1 METEKQVRSA
11 FARPLMAA
19 GQPDP
24 FESQESICGSSMS
37 HDIGD
42 RPHESPFFQPSVTPA
57 LPLSA
62 AFFCHLVNTVLS
74 FFGILQFSTLSYVS
88 DPNRQEKEIM
98 QKVFMFLFF
107 LSPVLALVVFC
118 NRRSPTTLSK
128 AATALA
134 FVFLGA
140 IIVYTV
146 ARVGPYNIWWGGYC
160 YVLHVNDDRCYNFD
174 RCGSTTC

>member
-1 METEKQVRSA
+1 MVPA
-11 FARPLMAA
+11 NMVIFFFLMVDVV
-19 GQPDP
+19 PY
-24 FESQESICGSSMS
+24 
-37 HDIGD
+37 
-42 RPHESPFFQPSVTPA
+42 
-57 LPLSA
+57 
-62 AFFCHLVNTVLS
+62 
-74 FFGILQFSTLSYVS
+74 SYIS
-88 DPNRQEKEIM
+88 DPNRQLHVMLSKG
-98 QKVFMFLFF
+98 FLVLCL

-140 IIVYTV
+140 IVVYTV

>member
-1 METEKQVRSA
+1 MLS
-11 FARPLMAA
+11 
-19 GQPDP
+19 
-24 FESQESICGSSMS
+24 
-37 HDIGD
+37 
-42 RPHESPFFQPSVTPA
+42 
-57 LPLSA
+57 SA
-62 AFFCHLVNTVLS
+62 AFFCHLANMVIFFFLMLS
-74 FFGILQFSTLSYVS
+74 FMPYGSVSYSS
-88 DPNRQEKEIM
+88 DPDRQQHAMLSKGFG
-98 QKVFMFLFF
+98 VLCL

-134 FVFLGA
+134 FAFLGA
-140 IIVYTV
+140 IVVYTV